1 MSRLE
6 TQLARTILGR
16 NLKVRPGES
25 VVIESWSHSL
35 PYVGAFVEETRRLGA
50 EPMVLYEDER
60 AWWSGIES
68 RKTKPL
74 GRMSR
79 SERAALAAAN
89 VYIYFWG
96 PEDRPRADALP
107 QRVAGPAMEFNEEWY
122 RIGRKG
128 KLRGCRMSVAYATD
142 PLAKKLGI
150 DGTRWRR
157 QIATAGLADSSRM
170 YSTGRELARRLR
182 TGKDLRITHQNGTD
196 VTLGLAGY
204 TPRVETGLVDKE
216 ALVRPYGFLANSPA
230 GSVIVGLDERTGDG
244 TVVANTPYVMPGQKV
259 GTGRWEL
266 SGGRLVS
273 FSFDDDGGEVEAGYR
288 AAGAGKDRPAL
299 LSIGLNPKARG
310 IPQYEE
316 IETGTVLLGTG
327 GNAFL
332 GGKTALPYQLYSM
345 LRGADL
351 EVDGTRIVHG
361 GRVG

>member
-1 MSRLE
+1 
-6 TQLARTILGR
+6 
-16 NLKVRPGES
+16 
-25 VVIESWSHSL
+25 
-35 PYVGAFVEETRRLGA
+35 
-50 EPMVLYEDER
+50 EDER
-60 AWWSGIES
+60 AWWSGIDS

-107 QRVAGPAMEFNEEWY
+107 ERVGGSAMAFNEEWY

-142 PLAKKLGI
+142 PLATKIGV

-157 QIATAGLADSSRM
+157 QIATAGLADSGRM
-170 YSTGRELARRLR
+170 YATGREIARRLQS
-182 TGKDLRITHQNGTD
+182 GKELRIHHKNGTD
-196 VTLGLAGY
+196 LTLGLAGY
-204 TPRVETGLVDKE
+204 QPRVESGLIDKD
-216 ALVRPYGFLANSPA
+216 AMARPYGFLANSPA
-230 GSVIVGLDERTGDG
+230 GTVIVGLDERRGDG
-244 TVVANTPYVMPGQKV
+244 TVVANTPYIMPTQKV

-273 FSFDDDGGEVEAGYR
+273 FSFDDDGTEVESGYR
-288 AAGAGKDRPAL
+288 AAGSGKDRPAL

-310 IPQYEE
+310 VPQYEE
-316 IETGTVLLGTG
+316 IESGTVLLGTG

-345 LRGADL
+345 LRGADV
-351 EVDGTRIVHG
+351 EVDGTPIVHG